1 MASVVRQLQEVISAD
16 QGDAT
21 QPTTYTQPT
30 ASYGASYGHHSTY
43 HSAYAAPKSE
53 EEFYSMRN
61 GAVGAGDNTM
71 TIMMTAVVLGYGI
84 LSLTLFF
91 AW

>member
-30 ASYGASYGHHSTY
+30 AAYGSSYGH
-43 HSAYAAPKSE
+43 HSAYAAPKSQ